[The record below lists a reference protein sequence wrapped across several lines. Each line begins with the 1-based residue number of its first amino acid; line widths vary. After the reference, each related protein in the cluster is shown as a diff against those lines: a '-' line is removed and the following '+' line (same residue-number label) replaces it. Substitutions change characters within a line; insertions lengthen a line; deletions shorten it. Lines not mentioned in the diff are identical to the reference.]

1 MAKYFYKGSP
11 ILAPL
16 SITSNQP
23 IFASDTVSL
32 KQIRVAQNSQRWEV
46 SFNVVTNDN
55 AVELLL
61 SSVENQANP
70 ETMIMPQLK
79 EVCDI
84 GYGNVYDDFIAS
96 TVATSAGSFTINMTK
111 STGNGI
117 LPKGSFVKFSNHN
130 KIYLLK
136 TTIDFSTFTSGDIE
150 IYPSLRVPL
159 STGVQMLTFDEVTL
173 SYFNS
178 MDDIKGIT
186 YSDGVLAS
194 PGTITVIEAL

>member
-32 KQIRVAQNSQRWEV
+32 KQIRAAQNAQRWEV

-70 ETMIMPQLK
+70 DTMIMPQLK

-84 GYGNVYDDFIAS
+84 GYGNVYDDFIA
-96 TVATSAGSFTINMTK
+96 TTGPEAVGNDTINMTK
-111 STGNGI
+111 ATGTGI
-117 LPKGSFVKFSNHN
+117 VPRGSFIKFSNHT

-136 TTIDFSTFTSGDIE
+136 TTIDLSTFTSGDIE

-159 STGVQMLTFDEVTL
+159 NTGAQMLTFDEVTL

-186 YSDGVLAS
+186 YSDGILAS